1 MNTTDRA
8 PNRCKE
14 RCTRIVALDYLRV
27 LAVIVLLFFHLGMI
41 WVPDWQFH
49 FKQQTNWF
57 WLQHI
62 MMLSSPWRMG
72 LLWFIAGTSLYFM
85 QQKYGMR
92 YLLTRRSNAILL
104 PLLFGI
110 YCVVPIQLFVE
121 MTYKNAIDT
130 SFTDFLIVFYFGPS
144 DYFVGFSSGIWH
156 HVDVNHLWFL
166 RSLWRFTLLL
176 IIFYW
181 PLHCIRQCFGCFN
194 AYWLALFVVVVM
206 FTMHIDDAD
215 TKRDVYGFSSLL
227 FGFLFGG
234 TNEFWRWLKRYLRA
248 IVVLALVTTILYQ
261 TGFGIERYLPAHDA
275 AHVAEAH
282 NAEVQSAVARYWV
295 NNIAMFSYY
304 FAKAIV
310 LIAILAVADLI
321 FDKPNLM
328 VTKVN
333 RYVFPFYV
341 LHQSVLIAV
350 AFTVSHYAM
359 SAMFSMLITLS
370 ATAFIS
376 FVLLLLC
383 RYSNCVGALLGKPPT
398 PGHWLTSLPA
408 HLVIAAITLPLAFRL
423 IGLT

>member
-144 DYFVGFSSGIWH
+144 DYFEGFSSGVWH

-176 IIFYW
+176 IIFHW
-181 PLHCIRQCFGCFN
+181 PLRCIRQCFGYFN
-194 AYWLALFVVVVM
+194 AYWLAFFVVVVM

-215 TKRDVYGFSSLL
+215 TKRDVYGFSCLV

-234 TNEFWRWLKRYLRA
+234 TNGFWLWLKRYLRA
-248 IVVLALVTTILYQ
+248 IVVLALMTTILYQ

-275 AHVAEAH
+275 EQ
-282 NAEVQSAVARYWV
+282 NALAQSAVARYWV
-295 NNIAMFSYY
+295 NNIASFAYY
-304 FAKAIV
+304 FAKAIG
-310 LIAILAVADLI
+310 LIAILAIADVI
-321 FDKPNLM
+321 FDKPNLI

-350 AFTVSHYAM
+350 AFAVSHYALP
-359 SAMFSMLITLS
+359 AMFSMLITLS
-370 ATAFIS
+370 VTAFIS

-398 PGHWLTSLPA
+398 PGHWLTSMPA
-408 HLVIAAITLPLAFRL
+408 NVVITAMTLPLAFRL
-423 IGLT
+423 VGLT

>member
-14 RCTRIVALDYLRV
+14 RCTRIVALDHLRV

-121 MTYKNAIDT
+121 MTYKNAVDT
-130 SFTDFLIVFYFGPS
+130 SFTDFLYVFYFGPN
-144 DYFVGFSSGIWH
+144 DYFDGFSSGIWH

-181 PLHCIRQCFGCFN
+181 PFHFIRQCFGCFN
-194 AYWLALFVVVVM
+194 AYWLAFFVVVVM
-206 FTMHIDDAD
+206 LTMHIDHAD
-215 TKRDVYGFSSLL
+215 TKRDVYGFLCL
-227 FGFLFGG
+227 VFGFLFGG
-234 TNEFWRWLKRYLRA
+234 TDEFWQWLKRRLRA
-248 IVVLALVTTILYQ
+248 IVALALVTTILYQ
-261 TGFGIERYLPAHDA
+261 TGFGIERYLSTYD
-275 AHVAEAH
+275 VAQNAVEH
-282 NAEVQSAVARYWV
+282 NAVARYWLNSIV
-295 NNIAMFSYY
+295 TFAYY

-310 LIAILAVADLI
+310 LIAILAVADVI
-321 FDKPNLM
+321 FDKPNSI

-341 LHQSVLIAV
+341 IHQSVLIAV
-350 AFTVSHYAM
+350 AFTISHYAL
-359 SAMFSMLITLS
+359 SAMFSMLLTLL
-370 ATAFIS
+370 ATVFIS

-383 RYSNCVGALLGKPPT
+383 RYSHFVGVLLGKPPT
-398 PGHWLTSLPA
+398 PRHWLTSLPA
-408 HLVIAAITLPLAFRL
+408 HVVITATTLPLAFRL
-423 IGLT
+423 VGLT